1 MAATVA
7 EAFRITAAEHGDRVA
22 VRTRDDGIRWTW
34 AELRDRVDA
43 LAGGLA
49 RLGGTRGD
57 TGALMIS
64 NRPAFHLPDLGG
76 RPPGATPFS
85 IYLTSSPEQ
94 VAYVLEDAAPRVAI
108 VDEAFKPLVAAHVQH
123 VIGVEELAG

>member
-7 EAFRITAAEHGDRVA
+7 EAFRNTAAEQGDRVA

-57 TGALMIS
+57 TVALIIS
-64 NRPAFHLPDLGG
+64 TRPQLHFPDPAAMTLV
-76 RPPGATPFS
+76 ATPFS

-108 VDEAFKPLVAAHVQH
+108 
-123 VIGVEELAG
+123 